1 MNSKLFALLVSFVFL
16 AGVSYQSHAEGW
28 YVGGGGQTV
37 SFGDDL
43 ESIDNGIGGLFS
55 GGYDFNSHLGVELMS
70 GVSFHDDGI
79 TFNGYATH
87 SYVLTGGKLSLS
99 NGAFDPYL
107 VAGLSLH
114 VVDFEF
120 FEEISGSGIYF
131 GFGADIALSDQ
142 SKLNIS
148 FRRSNWDGE
157 DSVFDYDVK
166 TSMVTVAY
174 NYYFSP

>member
-1 MNSKLFALLVSFVFL
+1 MNSKIFASLVSLVLL
-16 AGVSYQSHAEGW
+16 ASTSYQAHAEGW

-43 ESIDNGIGGLFS
+43 ESIDNGIGFLFS
-55 GGYDFNSHLGVELMS
+55 GGYDFDSHFGVELMS
-70 GVSFHDDGI
+70 GASFHDDGI

-87 SYVLTGGKLSLS
+87 SYVLTGGKLSLGNDS
-99 NGAFDPYL
+99 FSPYL
-107 VAGLSLH
+107 VAGISLH

-131 GFGADIALSDQ
+131 GIGADIAISDQ

-157 DSVFDYDVK
+157 DSVFDYDV
-166 TSMVTVAY
+166 TTNMFTVAY